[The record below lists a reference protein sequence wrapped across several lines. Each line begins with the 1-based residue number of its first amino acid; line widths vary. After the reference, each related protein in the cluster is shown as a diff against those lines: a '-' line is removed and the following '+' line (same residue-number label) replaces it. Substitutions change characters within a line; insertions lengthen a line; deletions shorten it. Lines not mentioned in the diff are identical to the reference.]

1 MIEGRGWSDC
11 LLAHSR
17 KKGELMKNMNK
28 VSKRLLMIITTIA
41 MIASCIYAG
50 QTEYND
56 EVLSGMSAEKYQY
69 IHDSLGCRASQ
80 DDVVKEYIANQKY
93 YDSKNY

>member
-1 MIEGRGWSDC
+1 
-11 LLAHSR
+11 
-17 KKGELMKNMNK
+17 MNK
-28 VSKRLLMIITTIA
+28 ASKRLLIIITTIA

-93 YDSKNY
+93 YDSKIY

>member
-1 MIEGRGWSDC
+1 
-11 LLAHSR
+11 
-17 KKGELMKNMNK
+17 MNK
-28 VSKRLLMIITTIA
+28 ASKHLLMIITTIA

-93 YDSKNY
+93 YDSKIY

>member
-1 MIEGRGWSDC
+1 
-11 LLAHSR
+11 
-17 KKGELMKNMNK
+17 MKNMNRI
-28 VSKRLLMIITTIA
+28 SKHLLMIITTIA

-93 YDSKNY
+93 YDSKIY

>member
-1 MIEGRGWSDC
+1 
-11 LLAHSR
+11 
-17 KKGELMKNMNK
+17 
-28 VSKRLLMIITTIA
+28 MIITTIA

-69 IHDSLGCRASQ
+69 IHDSLGSRASQ
-80 DDVVKEYIANQKY
+80 EDVVKEYIANQKF
-93 YDSKNY
+93 YDSKFY